1 MIRSTTRPCA
11 HALTSIALL
20 LSLAVPAQAATWADV
35 MIAYQ
40 NAVRAIAE
48 MPTCVIWLKRDASQL
63 ATQYS
68 IVQRCGTGGFDSAFS
83 TQETDHFI
91 TSGPAGWCQT
101 TFENCSDPSIILH
114 VNTGSW
120 IYGGIMGDWQC
131 VIGVGGWTPI
141 DREITTIDC
150 LGHTSTRT
158 VHDFGQAWYPE
169 PTCTHAAVINPTA
182 CYNYDAVLETLTM
195 DPPTCRIPPP
205 PTDGSDWLAPCE
217 CVPWGYQAIA
227 TGDPAV
233 CRFVPLPP
241 DPDTPTPPDPPRD
254 PLGHVKA
261 HFQDDATF
269 RYVPDLTTI
278 APAAVVRGTY
288 DTQVTLTGQH
298 FYADSV
304 AQMDGAP
311 LATTYVSDKILTAT
325 IPTAQMVHSGTAAL
339 LVATPA
345 SAAMMSSTPT
355 LTSQAKPFT
364 VLDPFLIDPL
374 LQNGSEVIQ
383 PIRWSL
389 PVSGAAIDCGTT
401 PPQQRAGSPARCAY
415 SAAGTYTL
423 TGTHDHGAP
432 NTATVTIPARPL
444 VINQITTSIH
454 GQNAQG
460 ITTAVDTPQPVQIQ
474 LHLTDDSGSQST
486 ITTTVDP
493 STFPER

>member
-11 HALTSIALL
+11 HALPAIVLL

-35 MIAYQ
+35 MIAYE

-48 MPTCVIWLKRDASQL
+48 MPNCVIWIKRDDSPL

-68 IVQRCGTGGFDSAFS
+68 IVQRCGTGGFDSVFS
-83 TQETDHFI
+83 TQITEHF
-91 TSGPAGWCQT
+91 PNAKQAGWCETISQCGDT
-101 TFENCSDPSIILH
+101 IVHADYHSI
-114 VNTGSW
+114 
-120 IYGGIMGDWQC
+120 IYGGGGGTSDWGC
-131 VIGVGGWTPI
+131 VIGLFNWGPVT
-141 DREITTIDC
+141 REITTIDC
-150 LGHTSTRT
+150 LGKQHTRT
-158 VHDFGQAWYPE
+158 ETDWGQRWYTQ
-169 PTCTHAAVINPTA
+169 PTCVNPPTMNPTA
-182 CYNYDAVLETLTM
+182 CYNYDAILETFTM
-195 DPPTCRIPPP
+195 DPPSCRIPPP

-217 CVPWGYQAIA
+217 CVPWGYQAIP

-233 CRFVPLPP
+233 CRFVPIPP

-261 HFQDDATF
+261 HFQDEATI
-269 RYVPDLTTI
+269 RYVPVLSTI

-304 AQMDGAP
+304 AQMDAAP
-311 LATTYVSDKILTAT
+311 LATTYVSDTILTAT
-325 IPTAQMVHSGTAAL
+325 IATAQMAQTGTAAL
-339 LVATPA
+339 TVVTPA
-345 SAAMMSSTPT
+345 PAAMRSSTPT
-355 LTSQAKPFT
+355 LTSQAKTFT
-364 VLDPFLIDPL
+364 VQDPFLIDPL

-401 PPQQRAGSPARCAY
+401 PPQQRAGSPARCIY
-415 SAAGTYTL
+415 SAAGSYTL

-444 VINQITTSIH
+444 VIDQITTSIH
-454 GQNAQG
+454 GQNAHG
-460 ITTAVDTPQPVQIQ
+460 ITTVVDTPQPVQIE
-474 LHLTDDSGSQST
+474 LHLTDDSGSQTT

-493 STFPER
+493 STLP